1 MDYLRRDAGQAGVHL
16 LTGGIR
22 AAHGLCTLKLMGYD
36 RVANY
41 DGSMGEWANM
51 EGMPLER

>member
-1 MDYLRRDAGQAGVHL
+1 
-16 LTGGIR
+16 
-22 AAHGLCTLKLMGYD
+22 MGYD